1 MKVKKGD
8 KMKNKKRDT
17 KSIDDR
23 PMNVVLFIARNKDN
37 KHFEHHSERRHAF
50 ITKEPMDSGYL
61 MQKFN
66 QFVQEGLS
74 GEVSRF
80 YYSVNDRDEEAVY
93 KELLRFLID
102 NPDFNLCTL
111 NSKLARFAAMNTCA
125 KTKRWM
131 FDFDIDDSESVNK
144 FCKDIKKSD
153 GTLIV
158 KSYKTPNGYA
168 VVVNHG
174 FDTRELMKTWPE
186 NVTLKRDDLLCYTW
200 STKL

>member
-1 MKVKKGD
+1 
-8 KMKNKKRDT
+8 MKNKKWST
-17 KSIDDR
+17 KSVDDR
-23 PMNVVLFIARNKDN
+23 PMNVVLFVARNKDN
-37 KHFEHHSERRHAF
+37 KHFEHHSERRYAF
-50 ITKEPMDSGYL
+50 VTKEPMDSGYL

-80 YYSVNDRDEEAVY
+80 YYSVNDRNEKAVH

-102 NPDFNLCTL
+102 NPDFNLCAL
-111 NSKLARFAAMNTCA
+111 NSKLAGFAAMNTCA
-125 KTKRWM
+125 ETKRWM
-131 FDFDIDDSESVNK
+131 FDFDIDDSEAVNK
-144 FCKDIKKSD
+144 FCEDIKKSD

-168 VVVNHG
+168 IVVNHG

-200 STKL
+200 STKA